1 VGEKC
6 PMQMLRWSSNAETVP
21 KIPSCHY
28 MLLMQPSRS
37 KFSSN
42 IIDCIHVIYSLP
54 PGENPITDNNNN
66 NNYYYYYEKFN
77 LQLRL
82 PL

>member
-1 VGEKC
+1 
-6 PMQMLRWSSNAETVP
+6 MVP

-42 IIDCIHVIYSLP
+42 IIDCIHVVYSLP
-54 PGENPITDNNNN
+54 LGENPIADDDDDDNNNN
-66 NNYYYYYEKFN
+66 NNNK
-77 LQLRL
+77 
-82 PL
+82 